1 MGGESVAKMSYRHK
15 FMAYILNKEFEYRQ
29 TDIAKLMNVSQS
41 TIATCIKEITYR
53 LQFEDL
59 KKDLEDARKILQ
71 NQNLKPEPPQL
82 NIESLKK

>member
-53 LQFEDL
+53 LQVEDL
-59 KKDLEDARKILQ
+59 ENDLEDARKILQ
-71 NQNLKPEPPQL
+71 NQNLKPAPPQL
-82 NIESLKK
+82 NIEFLKK